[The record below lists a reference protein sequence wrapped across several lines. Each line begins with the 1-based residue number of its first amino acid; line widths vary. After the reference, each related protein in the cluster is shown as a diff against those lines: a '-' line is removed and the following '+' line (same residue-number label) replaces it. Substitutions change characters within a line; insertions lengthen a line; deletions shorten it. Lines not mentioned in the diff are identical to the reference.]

1 MVNPMHT
8 LSGRTNPISVRRVI
22 TSGLV
27 AAAGSLV
34 LAAPAAASTT
44 PPDDTLVAAD
54 PSAEGDGTTAGV
66 DDELLLD
73 GAQVYQ
79 QVCSSCHQPGGV
91 GLRGQFPPLLDNPHV
106 ADAAYVEDVIRNGRQ
121 GEIVVDGV
129 TYNGLMPA
137 MSTLD
142 DGQIVAVI
150 AYLQSGFA
158 APAGPAPEAPSGPVA
173 GTQLPA
179 FADLTIIAAF
189 AIAAAVIALIFGPRL
204 VGQVDR
210 RTMTWGDAWMKT
222 SVIVVGMIAV
232 TTYVPAKV
240 LETQAVRDLDRW
252 MQDLIA
258 SGLWIGGLVAGLW
271 ALWYAHRQ
279 RRI

>member
-1 MVNPMHT
+1 MHR
-8 LSGRTNPISVRRVI
+8 LSDRTSTGWWRRVV
-22 TSGLV
+22 TSGL
-27 AAAGSLV
+27 AATAGVLM
-34 LAAPAAASTT
+34 LAAPAAATT
-44 PPDDTLVAAD
+44 PPPDDTVVATDATTAD
-54 PSAEGDGTTAGV
+54 DGTTAGV
-66 DDELLLD
+66 DDQLLLD

-91 GLRGQFPPLLDNPHV
+91 GLRGQFPPLLDNPNV

-129 TYNGLMPA
+129 TYNGMMPA
-137 MSTLD
+137 QSTLD
-142 DGQIVAVI
+142 DDQITAVI
-150 AYLQSGFA
+150 AYVQSGFA

-179 FADLTIIAAF
+179 FADMSIFAAF
-189 AIAAAVIALIFGPRL
+189 AVAAAGVAMVLGPRL
-204 VGQVDR
+204 VAQADR
-210 RTMTWGDAWMKT
+210 RTMTWGDAWLKT
-222 SVIVVGMIAV
+222 SVIVIGMIVA

-240 LETQAVRDLDRW
+240 LETEAVRDLDRW